1 MDENANESFPR
12 TSIALGVLTA
22 IVYVAGF
29 ATVAAWFALLV
40 LDHPGGAPS
49 QHGAL
54 QCGSCG
60 VVQAVKEVG
69 PAVEPRASVLLDG
82 SRSGSAVMLIATLVG
97 SPALE
102 ARPHKVY
109 ETAVLLDDG
118 FLRVLRDT
126 REPDWQR
133 GDHVRVIA
141 GRIARDAAP
150 GAAPLPVAQTP

>member
-1 MDENANESFPR
+1 MDEHANESFPR

-54 QCGSCG
+54 QCRSCG
-60 VVQAVKEVG
+60 VVQAVREVDPEAG
-69 PAVEPRASVLLDG
+69 PSALLDG
-82 SRSGSAVMLIATLVG
+82 GRSGNAVILIATLVG

-102 ARPHKVY
+102 TRPHKVY

-133 GDHVRVIA
+133 GDRVRVIT
-141 GRIARDAAP
+141 GRVARDANRDASV
-150 GAAPLPVAQTP
+150 LSVAQAP

>member
-49 QHGAL
+49 PHGAV

-60 VVQAVKEVG
+60 VVQAVKELD
-69 PAVEPRASVLLDG
+69 PAAEPKANVLLEG
-82 SRSGSAVMLIATLVG
+82 NRSNSAVILIATLVG
-97 SPALE
+97 APARE
-102 ARPHKVY
+102 ARPSKVY

-126 REPDWQR
+126 HEPDWQR
-133 GDHVRVIA
+133 GDRVRVIT
-141 GRIARDAAP
+141 GHIARESP
-150 GAAPLPVAQTP
+150 IPPVARAP

>member
-40 LDHPGGAPS
+40 LDHPGGEPS
-49 QHGAL
+49 RRGAMP
-54 QCGSCG
+54 CGSCG
-60 VVQAVKEVG
+60 VVQAVRE
-69 PAVEPRASVLLDG
+69 VEPSANVLLDG
-82 SRSGSAVMLIATLVG
+82 NRSGSTVMVIATLVG
-97 SPALE
+97 APALD
-102 ARPHKVY
+102 ARPRKVY

-133 GDHVRVIA
+133 GDRVRVIA
-141 GRIARDAAP
+141 GHVARNTAQDAAD
-150 GAAPLPVAQTP
+150 LPVARAP

>member
-1 MDENANESFPR
+1 MDQQAHQSFPR

-40 LDHPGGAPS
+40 LDYPGGAPS
-49 QHGAL
+49 RHGAV
-54 QCGSCG
+54 QCGNCG
-60 VVQAVKEVG
+60 VVQAVKEVD
-69 PAVEPRASVLLDG
+69 PAVEPGANVLLEG
-82 SRSGSAVMLIATLVG
+82 NRSSSAVILIATLVG

-102 ARPHKVY
+102 ARPRKVY

-126 REPDWQR
+126 REPDWQH
-133 GDHVRVIA
+133 GDRVRVIA
-141 GRIARDAAP
+141 GRIARDATA
-150 GAAPLPVAQTP
+150 LQVAWGP